1 MRPSSHVTND
11 PPDDVLL
18 GPAEVAAWLQ
28 VDEAWVAQAIVR
40 DALPVM
46 GYTSDGQPIVFAGE
60 VRAWLRRPDPLAD
73 ET

>member
-1 MRPSSHVTND
+1 VTND
-11 PPDDVLL
+11 PPDDALL
-18 GPAEVAAWLQ
+18 SAAEVADWLQ
-28 VDEAWVAQAIVR
+28 VDETWLTQAITR

-46 GYTSDGQPIVFAGE
+46 GYTSAGEPVVAAAE

>member
-1 MRPSSHVTND
+1 MTHD
-11 PPDDVLL
+11 PPDDALL
-18 GPAEVAAWLQ
+18 GPADVAAWLR
-28 VDEAWVAQAIVR
+28 VDDTWLLQAIER

-46 GYTSDGQPIVFAGE
+46 GHTTDGVPVVAAGE

>member
-1 MRPSSHVTND
+1 MPDVEND
-11 PPDDVLL
+11 PPDEALL
-18 GPAEVAAWLQ
+18 GATDIAAWLN
-28 VDEAWVAQAIVR
+28 VDEAWLAQAVAR

-46 GYTSDGQPIVFAGE
+46 GYTSAGEPVVSAGE